1 MELSVGPVIQS
12 GIEKAGLYT
21 YKCSLAVFRLK
32 LILKDVSHFAF
43 PESCHAPELSE
54 IKKLRESLDVEF
66 FPFKSYRD
74 AAIIYKKVVFT
85 LCAIY
90 IFM

>member
-54 IKKLRESLDVEF
+54 IKKLRESLNVGF
-66 FPFKSYRD
+66 FPLNH
-74 AAIIYKKVVFT
+74 T
-85 LCAIY
+85 E
-90 IFM
+90 MPQ